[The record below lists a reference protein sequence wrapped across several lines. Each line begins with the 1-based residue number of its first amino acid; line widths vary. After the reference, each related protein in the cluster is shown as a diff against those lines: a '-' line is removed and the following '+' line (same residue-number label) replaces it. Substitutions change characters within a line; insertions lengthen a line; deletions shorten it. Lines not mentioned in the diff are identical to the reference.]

1 MTANYLTQAINGS
14 VRIAFVIAPSIKAAT
29 YVSEL
34 ASRALNAALGVI
46 GVELK
51 MPELVTETNKAKATS
66 AMKLYTWVHKFL
78 PASITSKNDA
88 YRGLTSTDV
97 AKGAAFYTATAIVST
112 FVLNKL
118 VGPMPE
124 VYNNVMKYSGN
135 ALRLDTGYDV
145 IQLAINSLTKN

>member
-14 VRIAFVIAPSIKAAT
+14 VRIAFVILPSIKAAT

-34 ASRALNAALGVI
+34 ASRALNAALNVI
-46 GVELK
+46 GVKLQ
-51 MPELVTETNKAKATS
+51 MPELATGKETDTY
-66 AMKLYTWVHKFL
+66 AMKAYTYVHKFL
-78 PASITSKNDA
+78 PASITSKVDA
-88 YRGLTSTDV
+88 YKDLTSTDV

-145 IQLAINSLTKN
+145 VQLAFNYVTKK